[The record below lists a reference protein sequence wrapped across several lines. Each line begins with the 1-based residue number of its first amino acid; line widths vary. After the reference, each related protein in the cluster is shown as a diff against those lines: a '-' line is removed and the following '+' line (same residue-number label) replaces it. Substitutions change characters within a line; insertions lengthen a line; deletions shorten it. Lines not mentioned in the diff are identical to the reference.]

1 MIKQYIL
8 VDHKPQPEP
17 SLRKWARWFEEFGNR
32 RVAETQVGDRR
43 VSTVFLGLDHQFLD
57 TGPPLLFETM
67 IFGPYSSDDYQ
78 ERCSTWQEAEEQ
90 HARAVVWTKRKKG
103 LHV

>member
-1 MIKQYIL
+1 MIRRYIL
-8 VDHKPQPEP
+8 VDHEPQPEP

-43 VSTVFLGLDHQFLD
+43 VSTIFLGLDHHFLNS
-57 TGPPLLFETM
+57 GPPLLFETM
-67 IFGPYSSDDYQ
+67 VFSPDGSEYQ

-90 HARAVVWTKRKKG
+90 HARAIAWTKRKIG
-103 LHV
+103 V